1 MTRPL
6 REEDLV
12 ETFCR
17 SSGPG
22 GQNVN
27 KVNTAV
33 VLHHKPSGLTVRVE
47 DTRHREQNREI
58 ARLRLAERL
67 EKIAAERR
75 ARIKSEAA
83 LRRRRRSPR
92 PRGLKEKILKTKKL
106 RSAVKRDRRRP
117 DE

>member
-1 MTRPL
+1 MKL
-6 REEDLV
+6 RDEDLV

-27 KVNTAV
+27 KVETAV
-33 VLHHKPSGLTVRVE
+33 LLLHKPTGLSVRVE
-47 DTRHREQNREI
+47 ETRYRERNREI
-58 ARLRLAERL
+58 ARTRLAER
-67 EKIAAERR
+67 IAQAAAERR
-75 ARIKSEAA
+75 ARIESAIA
-83 LRRRRRSPR
+83 LRRRQKSKR

-117 DE
+117 VD